1 MVRYVLLEMR
11 KQWEFFPF
19 VFMLLASF
27 FLSVISPYLNGVF
40 LDFLTYN
47 HVIEEVLKFSVLIA
61 TVGILGAIMSYFAN
75 MATTKIL
82 TKTAFS
88 LLFKLT
94 THIEHMKLR
103 YIEKQNAAYVTQRIF
118 NDVIQVTTFVISNFL
133 TAILYL
139 IQMVG
144 IAILFLYINP
154 LLLILVVIL
163 LIPYILLFCL
173 MKEPLYESLKQK
185 KEADNS
191 IFGNL
196 TSQINNVFYTQLN
209 SSFEQSDKTFRQEF
223 SYYLPHVLKA
233 NRLSYLFSSTD
244 SVISTIFQSLMFI
257 FGGIQIIYGKMSIG
271 EFLMINS
278 YFSLMLKSVKYFAN
292 IYKSYQD
299 ASSSYSRVTEFLQ
312 TPEMSNGNMEI
323 TQIQTIDIDKLS
335 YRFTSQN
342 GELKLFNDL
351 SYSMAKGNVYA
362 IVGANGSGKS
372 TLLKILAG
380 LYESENALYINNHPL
395 FHINMDV
402 VRQELY
408 SIVPQKLLVPSG
420 TVQSYLAETLA
431 VPKQSVSATLE
442 GSCELKSYA
451 ESIMLLLDNEC
462 KTLSGGE
469 LRKLH
474 LWLAV
479 NKRSNVLFLDEPS
492 TGLDEKSKEDLI
504 DYLRG
509 DPLHRIIV
517 VMTHD
522 SDMIKAADHILKINE
537 EEEKA

>member
-196 TSQINNVFYTQLN
+196 ASQINNVFYTQLN
-209 SSFEQSDKTFRQEF
+209 SSFEQNDKTFRKEF

-380 LYESENALYINNHPL
+380 LYESENAIYINNHPL

-431 VPKQSVSATLE
+431 VPKQSVSAALE

>member
-133 TAILYL
+133 TAILYRS
-139 IQMVG
+139 QMVG

-154 LLLILVVIL
+154 LLLMLVVIL

-196 TSQINNVFYTQLN
+196 ASQINNVFYTQLN
-209 SSFEQSDKTFRQEF
+209 SSFEQNDKTFRQEF

-380 LYESENALYINNHPL
+380 LYESENAIYINNHPL

>member
-196 TSQINNVFYTQLN
+196 ASQINNVFYTQLN
-209 SSFEQSDKTFRQEF
+209 SSFEQNDKTFRQEF

-380 LYESENALYINNHPL
+380 LYESENAIYINNHPL

-509 DPLHRIIV
+509 DPLHRIII

>member
-196 TSQINNVFYTQLN
+196 ASQINNVFYTQLN
-209 SSFEQSDKTFRQEF
+209 SSFEQNDKTFRQEF

-380 LYESENALYINNHPL
+380 LYESENAIYINNHPL

-479 NKRSNVLFLDEPS
+479 NKHSNVLFLDEPS

>member
-27 FLSVISPYLNGVF
+27 FLSVIAPYLNGVF

-209 SSFEQSDKTFRQEF
+209 SSFEQNDKTFRQEF

-312 TPEMSNGNMEI
+312 TPEMFNGNMEI

-380 LYESENALYINNHPL
+380 LYESENAIYINNHPL

>member
-11 KQWEFFPF
+11 KQWELFPF

-154 LLLILVVIL
+154 LLLMLVVIL

-196 TSQINNVFYTQLN
+196 ASQINNVFYTQLN
-209 SSFEQSDKTFRQEF
+209 SSFEQNDKTFRQEF

-380 LYESENALYINNHPL
+380 LYESENAIYINNHPL

>member
-88 LLFKLT
+88 LLLKLT

-196 TSQINNVFYTQLN
+196 ASQINNVFYTQLN
-209 SSFEQSDKTFRQEF
+209 SSFEQNDKTFRQEF

-380 LYESENALYINNHPL
+380 LYESENAIYINNHPL

>member
-196 TSQINNVFYTQLN
+196 ASQINNVFYTQLN
-209 SSFEQSDKTFRQEF
+209 SSFEQNDKTFRKEF

-380 LYESENALYINNHPL
+380 LYESENAIYINNHPL

>member
-1 MVRYVLLEMR
+1 MVKYVLYEMR
-11 KQWEFFPF
+11 RQKGFFLF
-19 VFMLLASF
+19 VVMLLASF
-27 FLSVISPYLNGVF
+27 VLSVASPYLNGVF

-61 TVGILGAIMSYFAN
+61 TVGIWGAIMSYFAN

-94 THIEHMKLR
+94 THIEHMKMR
-103 YIEKQNAAYVTQRIF
+103 YVEKQNAAYVTQRIF

-154 LLLILVVIL
+154 LLLISAVIL
-163 LIPYILLFCL
+163 LIPYIVLFIR
-173 MKEPLYESLKQK
+173 MKVPLYESLKQK

-191 IFGNL
+191 IFGNI

-223 SYYLPHVLKA
+223 SSYLPHVLKA
-233 NRLSYLFSSTD
+233 NRLSYFFSSTD

-257 FGGIQIIYGKMSIG
+257 FGGIQIIHGKMSIG

-299 ASSSYSRVTEFLQ
+299 ASSSYSRITEFLQ

-323 TQIQTIDIDKLS
+323 TQIHTINIDNLS
-335 YRFTSQN
+335 YRFASPN
-342 GELKLFNDL
+342 GELKLFNNL
-351 SYSMAKGNVYA
+351 SYRMTKGNVYA

-380 LYESENALYINNHPL
+380 LYESENAIHINNHPL

-431 VPKQSVSATLE
+431 IPKQKVSAILE
-442 GSCELKSYA
+442 GSCELKNYA

>member
-196 TSQINNVFYTQLN
+196 ASQINNVFYTQLN
-209 SSFEQSDKTFRQEF
+209 SSFEQNDKTFRQEF

-380 LYESENALYINNHPL
+380 LYESENAIYINNHPL

-504 DYLRG
+504 DYLCG

>member
-196 TSQINNVFYTQLN
+196 ASQINNVFYTQLN
-209 SSFEQSDKTFRQEF
+209 SSFEQNDKTFRQEF

-380 LYESENALYINNHPL
+380 LYESENAIYINNHPL

-537 EEEKA
+537 EEQKA

>member
-196 TSQINNVFYTQLN
+196 ASQINNVFYTQLN
-209 SSFEQSDKTFRQEF
+209 SSFEQNDKTFRQEF

-299 ASSSYSRVTEFLQ
+299 ASSSYSMVTEFLQ

-380 LYESENALYINNHPL
+380 LYESENAIYINNHPL

>member
-1 MVRYVLLEMR
+1 
-11 KQWEFFPF
+11 
-19 VFMLLASF
+19 
-27 FLSVISPYLNGVF
+27 
-40 LDFLTYN
+40 
-47 HVIEEVLKFSVLIA
+47 
-61 TVGILGAIMSYFAN
+61 MSYFAN

-196 TSQINNVFYTQLN
+196 ASQINNVFYTQLN
-209 SSFEQSDKTFRQEF
+209 SSFEQNDKTFRQEF

-351 SYSMAKGNVYA
+351 SYSMANSMAKGNVYA

-380 LYESENALYINNHPL
+380 LYESENAIYINNHPL

>member
-196 TSQINNVFYTQLN
+196 ASQINNVFYTQLN
-209 SSFEQSDKTFRQEF
+209 SSFEQNDKTFRQEF

-372 TLLKILAG
+372 TLLKILTG
-380 LYESENALYINNHPL
+380 LYESENAIYINNHPL

-492 TGLDEKSKEDLI
+492 MGLDEKSKEDLI

>member
-196 TSQINNVFYTQLN
+196 ASQINNVFYTQLN
-209 SSFEQSDKTFRQEF
+209 SSFEQNDKTFRQEF

-380 LYESENALYINNHPL
+380 LYESENAIYINSHPL

>member
-196 TSQINNVFYTQLN
+196 ASQINNVFYTQLN
-209 SSFEQSDKTFRQEF
+209 SSFEQNDKTFRQEF

-278 YFSLMLKSVKYFAN
+278 YFSLMLKSVKYFTN

-380 LYESENALYINNHPL
+380 LYESENAIYINNHPL

>member
-196 TSQINNVFYTQLN
+196 ASQINNVFYTQLN
-209 SSFEQSDKTFRQEF
+209 SSFEQNDKTFRQEF
-223 SYYLPHVLKA
+223 SYYRPHVLKA

-380 LYESENALYINNHPL
+380 LYESENAIYINNHPL

>member
-196 TSQINNVFYTQLN
+196 ASQINNVFYTQLN
-209 SSFEQSDKTFRQEF
+209 SSFEQNDKTFRQEF

-380 LYESENALYINNHPL
+380 LYESENAIYINNHPL

-402 VRQELY
+402 VRQGLY

-431 VPKQSVSATLE
+431 VPKQVVSATLE

>member
-196 TSQINNVFYTQLN
+196 ASQINNVFYTQLN
-209 SSFEQSDKTFRQEF
+209 SSFEQNDKTFRQEF

-372 TLLKILAG
+372 TLLKILTG
-380 LYESENALYINNHPL
+380 LYESENAIYINNHPL